1 MNADHLELC
10 ASEGSAALRVPLHRS
25 LNAHAVRTVR

>member
-10 ASEGSAALRVPLHRS
+10 ASEGWQEVLRDLILPYALAA
-25 LNAHAVRTVR
+25 AG